1 MVGPTGS
8 PRAVPLRDLVLAG
21 VLCLLTVV
29 PAVGFL
35 LRYGSYPIYV
45 ANLVLTTALALVQPW
60 RRTHLRTALVTTYGL
75 LAAYAA
81 LAYVSPVNLGLNP
94 VILTA
99 ATSLHAVTR
108 WEPDRRWGVGA
119 LLTALAGSVVN
130 PVTVMRLGHA
140 SFGAAYQGTALG
152 FSLVCVLAIV
162 ATFLH
167 AASARSAAEERDR
180 LIADA
185 TATAVSAERLAI
197 ARELHDLVGH
207 TLTAVKVQA
216 ATGLALG
223 DETHLRE
230 ALTAVRDTSDTSLA
244 AVRDMVGVLRGD
256 DGRTSPQADLTAL
269 PATVATVLPADLALS
284 AQLPDAAT
292 LTAWNAAWSLP
303 QRLTLSRALTEAVTN
318 VARHGGSRASI
329 SLGTEDNRCH
339 LLVTNTL
346 PGPERTGTAPTDP
359 AGTGHGL
366 LGLGERVRLAGGS
379 LAVGP
384 VTLADGA
391 AGFSLDVTLPV
402 NASADPAAGSAA
414 GSAAGTQAAP
424 ANATVPAPTTTEEP
438 AP

>member
-45 ANLVLTTALALVQPW
+45 ANLVLTTTLSLVQPW

-75 LAAYAA
+75 LAAYAV

-223 DETHLRE
+223 DETHLRAGVIVPFVRTRSETLFGRLNIGWRLSENETRFAGFAPSTEVDRLVVAE
-230 ALTAVRDTSDTSLA
+230 A
-244 AVRDMVGVLRGD
+244 
-256 DGRTSPQADLTAL
+256 
-269 PATVATVLPADLALS
+269 
-284 AQLPDAAT
+284 
-292 LTAWNAAWSLP
+292 
-303 QRLTLSRALTEAVTN
+303 RLTWDIADSR
-318 VARHGGSRASI
+318 GG
-329 SLGTEDNRCH
+329 
-339 LLVTNTL
+339 
-346 PGPERTGTAPTDP
+346 
-359 AGTGHGL
+359 
-366 LGLGERVRLAGGS
+366 VRS
-379 LAVGP
+379 VWKM
-384 VTLADGA
+384 
-391 AGFSLDVTLPV
+391 
-402 NASADPAAGSAA
+402 
-414 GSAAGTQAAP
+414 TQ
-424 ANATVPAPTTTEEP
+424 
-438 AP
+438 